1 MSDDIEA
8 LLRSGM
14 AERADAA
21 PTFDDPGL
29 ADLAIAG
36 AGRIRRRR
44 RVAGAAGGAGLLV
57 LGAAAFVWNPWI
69 GFGEGDGDQMAA
81 DTTTIEVQDE
91 FAMEFVVYEDDAY
104 HVFNED
110 GDTVPL
116 DVDEPTGDVYKLAT
130 AYLWETDTE
139 VWTGSFDGQSATT
152 VERPSAETS
161 IDVNG
166 AGDQYLMYTPNEDYS
181 MANYE
186 VTNLSSPDL
195 SETATFTTRAT
206 MTLEDWDARTVV
218 FTYDL
223 HSSAAGEAGEWY
235 FNEQYELGLEE
246 VSAAGFESAVLVDTT
261 DPNFVC
267 VSDLDAAG
275 SASGREQCGPLDDEE
290 IQAQIDFASGK
301 KADAVPLVQGVAES
315 YSFDTMMEVPEIDLG
330 EYEGAYNNASYIWSD
345 PKGEWELAGNPGD
358 ETWILIDSSG
368 EQPVVSELEVPEGA
382 VQPVLSYT

>member
-36 AGRIRRRR
+36 AGRLRRRR
-44 RVAGAAGGAGLLV
+44 RVASAAGGAGLLV

-81 DTTTIEVQDE
+81 DTSTVEVQNE
-91 FAMEFVVYEDDAY
+91 FAMEFVVYEDEAY

-116 DVDEPTGDVYKLAT
+116 DVDEPTGDVYRLST
-130 AYLWETDTE
+130 AYLWETREE
-139 VWTGSFDGQSATT
+139 VWTASLDGQSGTA
-152 VERPSAETS
+152 VPRPSDETS

-166 AGDQYLMYTPNEDYS
+166 AGDQYLMYTPNVDYS
-181 MANYE
+181 MADYE
-186 VTNLSSPDL
+186 VTDLSSPDL
-195 SETATFTTRAT
+195 SETATFTTSAT
-206 MTLEDWDARTVV
+206 MTLEDWDASTVV
-218 FTYDL
+218 FSTDL
-223 HSSAAGEAGEWY
+223 YSSAAGEAGEWY
-235 FNEQYELGLEE
+235 FNDQYELGLEE
-246 VSAAGFESAVLVDTT
+246 VSAAGYESAVLVDTS

-275 SASGREQCGPLDDEE
+275 AASEGEQCGPIDDDEV
-290 IQAQIDFASGK
+290 QAQLDSASGK
-301 KADAVPLVQGVAES
+301 NSDPVPLVQGVVES
-315 YSFDTMMEVPEIDLG
+315 YTFDTMMEIPEIDLG
-330 EYEGAYNNASYIWSD
+330 EYEGEYNNASFIWSD

-368 EQPVVSELEVPEGA
+368 ETPVVSELEVPEGA